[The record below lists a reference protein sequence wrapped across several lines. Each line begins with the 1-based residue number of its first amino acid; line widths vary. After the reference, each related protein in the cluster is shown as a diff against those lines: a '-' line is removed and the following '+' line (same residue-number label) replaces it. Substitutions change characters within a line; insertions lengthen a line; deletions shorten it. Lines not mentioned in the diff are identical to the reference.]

1 MVTPGAVVVARPL
14 NSSEDSNKLSERM
27 MMSTH
32 DLVSPT
38 WNSKLVG
45 GGEKSELAARED
57 SVN

>member
-45 GGEKSELAARED
+45 GGE
-57 SVN
+57 